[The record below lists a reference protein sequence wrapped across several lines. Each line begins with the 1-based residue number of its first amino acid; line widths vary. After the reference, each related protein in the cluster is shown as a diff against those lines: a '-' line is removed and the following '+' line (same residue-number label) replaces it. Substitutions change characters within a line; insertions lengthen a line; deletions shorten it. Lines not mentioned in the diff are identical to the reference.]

1 MRLLDLPA
9 GDIAYFS
16 LRLVLSI
23 LAAAAAAASLRYALE
38 VRRDRQEWRLAA
50 GGCVL
55 LIAVGILSA
64 YDAIDN
70 VLLRPHDPLT
80 LSSWLWFLL
89 FDLPSPIWALLAIAA
104 WRERDRAVADLSR
117 QSVTDQLTGAL
128 NRRGFLSRAVPSI
141 AQARRS
147 GVPTALIM
155 FDIDHFKA
163 INDDYGHAAGD
174 DVLCGL
180 VTVLSAALRPGD
192 LLGLLGGEEF
202 AVFLHESTGTAA
214 VSIAERLCDQVRS
227 GVVHPAGTGGAVTVS
242 GGVAPV
248 PEHFE
253 PEAALSLALSE
264 ADEALYAAKR
274 GGRDR
279 IVTAPTAIAAAG
291 SLIGAYMTEGA
302 G

>member
-1 MRLLDLPA
+1 M
-9 GDIAYFS
+9 
-16 LRLVLSI
+16 
-23 LAAAAAAASLRYALE
+23 
-38 VRRDRQEWRLAA
+38 
-50 GGCVL
+50 
-55 LIAVGILSA
+55 
-64 YDAIDN
+64 
-70 VLLRPHDPLT
+70 
-80 LSSWLWFLL
+80 
-89 FDLPSPIWALLAIAA
+89 
-104 WRERDRAVADLSR
+104 
-117 QSVTDQLTGAL
+117 
-128 NRRGFLSRAVPSI
+128 
-141 AQARRS
+141 
-147 GVPTALIM
+147 
-155 FDIDHFKA
+155 
-163 INDDYGHAAGD
+163 
-174 DVLCGL
+174 LCGL

-192 LLGLLGGEEF
+192 LLGRLGGEEF